1 MSRSKKPV
9 IVVAIFLGALM
20 LLPLTI
26 WMVSKAG
33 GSGGSNSSGQSGS
46 GGGRSETQIVDYDL
60 NQLADKVEKLLSED
74 IAEAVQKGD
83 ISLDLVADLKKEADK
98 AESDLRSGK
107 LLRAKERFLSV
118 ITSAENELAAIAA
131 ADKARALKDST
142 YAELQR
148 LESLRAPF
156 ENTYREAVESY
167 NQALRSLEAG
177 EFVQSVEQFELAGA
191 ILGELEARSIQQ
203 VANLLEAAEAALEK
217 YDLVPAR
224 EAFQAALEIDS
235 ANKAAKE
242 GLAMVAALEGIAD
255 AVKAIRALENEG
267 KFEEALAGLDR
278 LAAEHPDNPFI
289 ENLRR
294 SLEKRILARD
304 FNKLIESSKVA
315 EAAGDLSAAI
325 ADIEAALE
333 LKEDTA
339 QQERLAGLQKKYK
352 AARLETL
359 LADGFQ
365 ALKAGRY
372 EAARN
377 LYKEAVALDSDSKEA
392 RNGLEKASSLYLANI
407 RYSQNVASAERY
419 IEEGRYP
426 LAAKLFNQAMTSR
439 PAKLA
444 PSQAKKEETIR
455 KTLEAQSK
463 EVPVTV
469 ESDGRTY
476 VSIIGVLPPDR
487 FKEKDLKLFP
497 DVYKI
502 RGTRK
507 GHKEVEKEFKVDAT
521 KGSQTISVECT
532 EKI

>member
-9 IVVAIFLGALM
+9 IVVAIALAALM
-20 LLPLTI
+20 LLPLII
-26 WMVSKAG
+26 WMLAKAG
-33 GSGGSNSSGQSGS
+33 GPGDSISPGQNNSGS
-46 GGGRSETQIVDYDL
+46 SAGPSQVVDYEL
-60 NQLADKVEKLLSED
+60 NQLADKAERLLAGE
-74 IAEAVQKGD
+74 IAEAVQRGD
-83 ISLDLVADLKKEADK
+83 VSLEFVAGLKREDDK
-98 AESDLRSGK
+98 ARRDMRNDKPE
-107 LLRAKERFLSV
+107 RARERFLAV
-118 ITSAENELAAIAA
+118 VNAAEQELAAIAA
-131 ADKARALKDST
+131 ADKARALKEST

-148 LESLRAPF
+148 LESLRSAF
-156 ENTYREAVESY
+156 ENTYREAVASY
-167 NQALRSLEAG
+167 NQALRSLEAA
-177 EFVQSVEQFELAGA
+177 EFLQSVEQFELAGA
-191 ILGELEARSIQQ
+191 ILGELEARAIQQ
-203 VANLLEAAEAALEK
+203 IAGLLEAGDEALEA
-217 YDLVPAR
+217 YDLASAR
-224 EAFQAALEIDS
+224 EAYQAVLEIESANQAAT
-235 ANKAAKE
+235 E

-255 AVKAIRALENEG
+255 AVKAIRALEAEG
-267 KFEEALAGLDR
+267 KLEEALAGLDR

-289 ENLRR
+289 KNQRA
-294 SLEKRILARD
+294 SLEKRILQRD
-304 FNKLIESSKVA
+304 FDKLIERSRAA
-315 EAAGDLSAAI
+315 EAAGDLPAAI

-333 LKEDTA
+333 LKKDAA
-339 QQERLAGLQKKYK
+339 QQERLAKLQAQYK

-365 ALKAGRY
+365 ALKDGRY

-377 LYKEAVALDSDSKEA
+377 LYKEAVALDANSKEA
-392 RNGLEKASSLYLANI
+392 RTGLEKASSLYLANI

-444 PSQAKKEETIR
+444 PSKLGREQTIR
-455 KTLEAQSK
+455 ETLEAQSK

-469 ESDGRTY
+469 ASDGRTF

-502 RGTRK
+502 RGTRR
-507 GHKEVEKEFKVDAT
+507 GYKEVEKEFKVDAT
-521 KGSQTISVECT
+521 KGSQTINVECT